1 MQKIYGGSAVK
12 NSAKL
17 AIEASPYDG
26 RDYSI
31 TLAPLKCFLKWCEFF
46 KG

>member
-31 TLAPLKCFLKWCEFF
+31 DLSSLKVFF
-46 KG
+46 KMV

>member
-1 MQKIYGGSAVK
+1 MEEVQLKF
-12 NSAKL
+12 AKL

-31 TLAPLKCFLKWCEFF
+31 ELTLAVSVF
-46 KG
+46 KMV

>member
-1 MQKIYGGSAVK
+1 MEEVQKFC
-12 NSAKL
+12 KL

-31 TLAPLKCFLKWCEFF
+31 ELTLAPLAVSVF
-46 KG
+46 KMV